1 MVPFP
6 FNMFSPFS
14 QAIDRFMYDP
24 VTNWQ
29 GAFSPSIVFNANP
42 QDGPIEAHVLSKAGS
57 YGKQL
62 GVLIR
67 AVDVLQSRLDR
78 NDLGAEQVAA
88 LKAFDEL
95 RDDATEAAN
104 DFRSRASADQILDL
118 ATSFRKHHGAEEV
131 ETLRRSLDKAL
142 AEAAQPATAGS

>member
-14 QAIDRFMYDP
+14 QAIDRFLYEP

-29 GAFSPSIVFNANP
+29 GAFSPSIVFNENP
-42 QDGPIEAHVLSKAGS
+42 QDGPIEAHVLSKTGS

-62 GVLIR
+62 GVLI
-67 AVDVLQSRLDR
+67 AAMDVVQSKLDR
-78 NDLGAEQVAA
+78 GGLDAEQVAA
-88 LKAFDEL
+88 LKAFDKL

-104 DFRSRASADQILDL
+104 DFRSGASADQILGL
-118 ATSFRKHHGAEEV
+118 ATSFRKHHGAQEV
-131 ETLRRSLDKAL
+131 EGLRRSLDKAL
-142 AEAAQPATAGS
+142 ADEAPATGS